1 MKSSNKIKTKKYL
14 LELALVRAILLE
26 GKGAVFYSRFKKEW
40 EVNVQIIIKETIPFK
55 NIDCVNNDQR
65 TAIFLLTAMK
75 KPVDG
80 EMSKI
85 QGRERTI

>member
-40 EVNVQIIIKETIPFK
+40 EVNVQTIPFK

-65 TAIFLLTAMK
+65 TAILLLTAMK